1 MKFFLFYN
9 KRKGCRRFQKEMFNS
24 NLGQIMPYKM
34 LVLDMDD
41 TLLTDDH
48 KISALNK
55 EMILKAQKQ
64 GIHVILASGRP
75 TSAMTIFAKELELD
89 LNNSYIISFNGG
101 IISSVKDDEVLFKQT
116 LSKEQ
121 IHELYNFSIK
131 SKTDIITYINNK
143 IVSEKDS
150 EYIEIEKNITGLT
163 HNKVT
168 SFLGAVTTDA
178 VKCIL
183 LEEPSY
189 LKKVEVELKVAMPH
203 LSITMSKPFFL
214 EVAQHGIDKAESLK
228 LLAKKLNISQSEII
242 AVGNAGNDLTM
253 IQYAG
258 LGVWVDN
265 VTPELRDKADV
276 IVASNNNNGVAEV
289 IQKYILT

>member
-1 MKFFLFYN
+1 
-9 KRKGCRRFQKEMFNS
+9 
-24 NLGQIMPYKM
+24 MPYKM

-64 GIHVILASGRP
+64 GIHVVLASGRP
-75 TSAMTIFAKELELD
+75 TSAMTVFAKELEMD
-89 LNNSYIISFNGG
+89 LNNSYMISFNGG

-131 SKTDIITYINNK
+131 SKTDIITYINNE
-143 IVSEKDS
+143 IVSESDS

-168 SFLGAVTTDA
+168 SFLEAVTTDA

-189 LKKVEVELKVAMPH
+189 LKKVEVELKAAMPH

-214 EVAQHGIDKAESLK
+214 EVAQHGIDKAASLK
-228 LLAKKLNISQSEII
+228 LLAKKLNIQQSEII

-289 IQKYILT
+289 IQKFILTKGQI